1 MPSWLTAHWPT
12 LATAVAF
19 VVSVAASGHVILRKR
34 DPRAAVLWVGLIWLV
49 PGLGAFLYWALG
61 INRIRRRAALLMRG
75 KKPALELNGQP
86 GAAPADAHLA
96 GLARATDRIVR
107 HELTA
112 GNRLEPLENG
122 DAAYP
127 AMLAAIES
135 AERSIAL
142 ATYIFD
148 DDRAGERFA
157 SALARA
163 VKRGVQ
169 VRVLIDAVGA
179 RYSWPS
185 IVGRLRKAFVPVAT
199 FLPGWSPLG
208 ASFTNL
214 RNHRKILVV
223 DGRRAFTG
231 GMNIRAGHVLGEA
244 PESPVRDLQFQVDG
258 PVVAQLMGCFA
269 EDWAFCTAEVLSGD
283 VWFPPL
289 EPAGA
294 TLARAVPDG
303 PDEDFEVLRQVL
315 LVALASARQ
324 SVRVVTPY
332 FVPDTS
338 LIDGLV
344 VTALRGV
351 TVDIV
356 LPERGNIRLAQW
368 ASTALLWQVLQGG
381 CAVHLSPPPFD
392 HTKLFVVDEAW
403 VLLGSANWDARSL
416 RLNFELNVECY
427 DPALAAEVAKLVD
440 SRIAAARR
448 VTLADMDGR
457 GFPVKVRDGVA
468 KLLSP
473 YL

>member
-34 DPRAAVLWVGLIWLV
+34 DSRAAVLWVGLIWLV

-86 GAAPADAHLA
+86 GAAPADEHLA

-112 GNRLEPLENG
+112 GNRFEPLENG

-185 IVGRLRKAFVPVAT
+185 IVGRLRKAAVPVAT

-223 DGRRAFTG
+223 DGQRAFTG

-244 PESPVRDLQFQVDG
+244 PESPVRDLQFRVDG

-269 EDWAFCTAEVLSGD
+269 EDWAFCTAEVLSGGT
-283 VWFPPL
+283 WFPPL
-289 EPAGA
+289 EPAGT

-315 LVALASARQ
+315 LVALASARR

-344 VTALRGV
+344 VAALRGV

-356 LPERGNIRLAQW
+356 LPEHGNIRLAEW
-368 ASTALLWQVLQGG
+368 ASMALLWQVLQGG
-381 CAVHLSPPPFD
+381 CSVHLSPAPFD

-440 SRIAAARR
+440 TRIAAARR

-457 GFPVKVRDGVA
+457 GFPIKVRDGVA

>member
-75 KKPALELNGQP
+75 KKPALELSGQP
-86 GAAPADAHLA
+86 GAAPADEHLA

-244 PESPVRDLQFQVDG
+244 PESPVRDLQFRVDG

-283 VWFPPL
+283 AWFPPL
-289 EPAGA
+289 EPAGP

-344 VTALRGV
+344 VAALRGV
-351 TVDIV
+351 KVDIV

-427 DPALAAEVAKLVD
+427 DPALAAELATLVD